1 MLIGFL
7 TGVLSPIA
15 SKLLTS
21 VIKEMQSSAKS
32 GSGRAPV
39 RYNPQL
45 QMPLTSGTKLG
56 PYDIQSLLGS
66 GGMGE
71 VYRGRDSRLDRI
83 VAIKVLPT
91 SYSADPERLQRFVQE
106 ARSAAALNHPNILSI
121 FDIGEERGAPYIVS
135 ELLEGQT
142 LRERIRGG
150 PLPSRKAIDYA
161 LQVARGLAAAHE
173 KGIVHRDL
181 KPENLFLTNDDRVK
195 ILDFGLAKLTR
206 PETDAGAEAP
216 TVQVN
221 TEPGQIMGTVGY
233 MSPEQVRGKAADHR
247 SDIFA
252 FGSILYEMLSGQRAF
267 RGETPADTM
276 SAILK
281 EEPAELSEAARN
293 VHPALER
300 IVRHCLEKNPAQR
313 FQSAGDLAF
322 NLEALTQ
329 RTSAQAAIAETG
341 ITTAHKKE
349 VASRGKLRERGGA
362 LVLAA
367 LMLGLGWWL
376 GRGSG
381 RAPLA
386 EYQPITRMGSI
397 GNARFTPEGNI
408 VYSASWDGGETQLYI
423 GRADNQGARELGV
436 KDAELLSISKSGEL
450 AVRLNTV
457 SLGGYAQVGTLA
469 RVPVTEAPREVLGN
483 VQDADWAADGE
494 NIAVVRYV
502 PESGHWRLEYPIG
515 KVLFDGIN
523 WISHPKISPDGK
535 WVAFADHQNANGD
548 DEGAI
553 AVIGSDGKDNDKEK
567 ILSAGWAT
575 LQGVVWS
582 PAGDEIWFTASNSGS
597 AGNPQAVTL
606 SGKVR
611 TITNVPGGMW
621 LEDVRNGM
629 ALMVTHHRRIGIRGM
644 PPGGKEE
651 RELGWSEWSILSD
664 LTPDGRKVLFDE
676 EGDGGGP
683 NYTVFLRDTDGS
695 PPVRIGE
702 GVSLAI
708 SPDAKWAI
716 TQPAKGGP
724 LSLVPTGAGEAKQLT
739 HDNVSYQRVRWL
751 AGGKEL
757 LASGIEAGHGARD
770 YLIDLSNGNSKP
782 ITPEGMAGV
791 QPSPDGRSTAVLG
804 TDGKWGIWPL
814 DGSGL
819 RPIPGLDSNYR
830 VSGWSPDGESL
841 YVVSTRQREKTRNVS
856 RVNTVTGK
864 MELWRT
870 FGEGLG
876 AGAVSIGGSYR
887 SGDGGA
893 YAYLYAQTLAQVYVV
908 RGMK

>member
-1 MLIGFL
+1 
-7 TGVLSPIA
+7 
-15 SKLLTS
+15 
-21 VIKEMQSSAKS
+21 
-32 GSGRAPV
+32 
-39 RYNPQL
+39 
-45 QMPLTSGTKLG
+45 
-56 PYDIQSLLGS
+56 
-66 GGMGE
+66 MGE
-71 VYRGRDSRLDRI
+71 VYRARDSRLDRI

-91 SYSADPERLQRFVQE
+91 SYSADAERLQRFVQE

-142 LRERIRGG
+142 LRERIRNG
-150 PLPSRKAIDYA
+150 PLSSRKAIDYA

-206 PETDAGAEAP
+206 PETDPGAEAP

-221 TEPGQIMGTVGY
+221 TEPGQVMGTVGY

-247 SDIFA
+247 SDIFS

-281 EEPAELSEAARN
+281 EEPAELSETARH
-293 VHPALER
+293 VPPALER
-300 IVRHCLEKNPAQR
+300 MVRHCLEKNPAQR

-322 NLEALTQ
+322 NLEALTDSSVVSSVVGK
-329 RTSAQAAIAETG
+329 TGAQTAIAEPT
-341 ITTAHKKE
+341 IAETKTTAVQKKE
-349 VASRGKLRERGGA
+349 VASRGALRELAGA
-362 LVLAA
+362 LVLAT
-367 LMLGLGWWL
+367 LMMGVGWWL

-381 RAPLA
+381 RTPLP
-386 EYQPITRMGSI
+386 EYQPITFRTGSI
-397 GNARFTPEGNI
+397 GNARFTPDGSI
-408 VYSASWDGGETQLYI
+408 VYSASWDGGENQLYV
-423 GRADNQGARELGV
+423 GRTDDPGARELGV
-436 KDAELLSISKSGEL
+436 KDAELLSISKTGEL

-457 SLGGYAQVGTLA
+457 DLGGYAKTGTLA
-469 RVPVTEAPREVLGN
+469 RVPMSGGSPREVLDN

-494 NIAVVRYV
+494 NMAVVRYV
-502 PESGHWRLEYPIG
+502 PENGHWRLEYPIG
-515 KVLFDGIN
+515 KVLFEGIS
-523 WISHPKISPDGK
+523 WISHPKISPDGR
-535 WVAFADHQNANGD
+535 WVAFADHQNPNGD
-548 DEGAI
+548 DEGSV
-553 AVIGSDGKDNDKEK
+553 AVIGSDGKEK
-567 ILSAGWAT
+567 ILTSSFNT

-582 PAGDEIWFTASNSGS
+582 PAGDEIWFTAASGS
-597 AGNPQAVTL
+597 AGNPRAVTP

-611 TITNVPGGMW
+611 VITNVPGGMW
-621 LEDVRNGM
+621 LEDVRNGA
-629 ALMVTHHRRIGIRGM
+629 ALMVTNQRRIGIRGM

-651 RELGWSEWSILSD
+651 RELGWFGWSILSD

-676 EGDGGGP
+676 EGNGGGL
-683 NYTVFLRDTDGS
+683 NYTVFVRDTDGS

-702 GVSLAI
+702 GNSLAI
-708 SPDAKWAI
+708 SPDGKWVI

-724 LSLVPTGAGEAKQLT
+724 LRLVPTGAGQARQLT
-739 HDNVSYQRVRWL
+739 HDNVSYQTVRWL

-770 YLIDLSNGNSKP
+770 YVIEVSSGNSRA
-782 ITPEGMAGV
+782 ITPEGVGGAN
-791 QPSPDGRSTAVLG
+791 PSPDGRSAAVQG
-804 TDGKWGIWPL
+804 PDGKWGIWPL
-814 DGSGL
+814 NGDGSGL
-819 RPIPGLDSNYR
+819 RLIPGMDSNYR
-830 VSGWSPDGESL
+830 VSGWSPDGESV
-841 YVVSTRQREKTRNVS
+841 YAASSRRREKTGTIY

-870 FGEGLG
+870 FGEGL
-876 AGAVSIGGSYR
+876 AVGSLSSAGSYLA
-887 SGDGGA
+887 GDGGA
-893 YAYLYAQTLAQVYVV
+893 YAYLYDQRLSQVYVV

>member
-1 MLIGFL
+1 
-7 TGVLSPIA
+7 
-15 SKLLTS
+15 
-21 VIKEMQSSAKS
+21 
-32 GSGRAPV
+32 
-39 RYNPQL
+39 
-45 QMPLTSGTKLG
+45 
-56 PYDIQSLLGS
+56 
-66 GGMGE
+66 MGE
-71 VYRGRDSRLDRI
+71 VYRARDSRLDRI

-91 SYSADPERLQRFVQE
+91 SYSADAERLQRFVQE
-106 ARSAAALNHPNILSI
+106 ARAAAALNHPNILSI

-142 LRERIRGG
+142 LRERIGNG
-150 PLPSRKAIDYA
+150 PLSSRKAIDYA

-216 TVQVN
+216 TAQVN
-221 TEPGQIMGTVGY
+221 TQPGQILGTVGY

-267 RGETPADTM
+267 RGDTPADTM

-281 EEPAELSEAARN
+281 EEPAELSETARN
-293 VHPALER
+293 VPPALER
-300 IVRHCLEKNPAQR
+300 MVRHCLEKNPAQR

-322 NLEALTQ
+322 NLEALTESSVVGK
-329 RTSAQAAIAETG
+329 TSAQTAIAESASAETG
-341 ITTAHKKE
+341 MGTTTAQKKE
-349 VASRGKLRERGGA
+349 AASRSKLFGLAGA
-362 LVLAA
+362 LGLAVV
-367 LMLGLGWWL
+367 MMGLGWWL

-381 RAPLA
+381 RAPLP
-386 EYQPITRMGSI
+386 EYQPITFRTGSI
-397 GNARFTPEGNI
+397 GNARFTLDGSI
-408 VYSASWDGGETQLYI
+408 VYSASWDGGENQLYM
-423 GRADNQGARELGV
+423 GRADDHGARELGV

-457 SLGGYAQVGTLA
+457 NLVGFAQMGTLA
-469 RVPVTEAPREVLGN
+469 RIPMSGGAPREVLDN

-494 NIAVVRYV
+494 NMAVVRFV
-502 PESGHWRLEYPIG
+502 PENGHWRLEYPIG

-535 WVAFADHQNANGD
+535 WVAFADHQNASGD
-548 DEGAI
+548 DEGSI
-553 AVIGSDGKDNDKEK
+553 AVIGADGKGREK
-567 ILSAGWAT
+567 ILSSGWIT
-575 LQGVVWS
+575 VQGVVWS
-582 PAGDEIWFTASNSGS
+582 LAGDEIWFTSSNNGS
-597 AGNPQAVTL
+597 AGNPRAVTL

-611 TITNVPGGMW
+611 TIVNVPGGMW
-621 LEDVRNGM
+621 LEDVRNGL

-651 RELGWSEWSILSD
+651 RELGWFGWSVLSD
-664 LTPDGRKVLFDE
+664 LTADGRKVLFDE

-702 GVSLAI
+702 GSGLAI
-708 SPDAKWAI
+708 SPDAKWVI

-724 LSLVPTGAGEAKQLT
+724 LSLVPTGAGEARQLT

-757 LASGIEAGHGARD
+757 LASGTEAGHGARD
-770 YLIDLSNGNSKP
+770 YVIELSNGNSTP
-782 ITPEGMAGV
+782 ITPEGVGGV
-791 QPSPDGRSTAVLG
+791 QPSPDGRSAAVLG
-804 TDGKWGIWPL
+804 PDGKWGIWPL

-830 VSGWSPDGESL
+830 VSGWSPDGESV
-841 YVVSTRQREKTRNVS
+841 YAASRRRREKTRNVY
-856 RVNTVTGK
+856 RVNTATGK

-870 FGEGLG
+870 FGEGVAGG
-876 AGAVSIGGSYR
+876 ASVIGTYL

-893 YAYLYAQTLAQVYVV
+893 YAYLYEQTLSQVYVV

>member
-1 MLIGFL
+1 M
-7 TGVLSPIA
+7 A
-15 SKLLTS
+15 
-21 VIKEMQSSAKS
+21 
-32 GSGRAPV
+32 
-39 RYNPQL
+39 
-45 QMPLTSGTKLG
+45 LTSGTKLG
-56 PYDIQSLLGS
+56 PYDIQSLIGS

-71 VYRGRDSRLDRI
+71 VYRARDSRLDRI

-91 SYSADPERLQRFVQE
+91 SYSADTERLQRFVQE
-106 ARSAAALNHPNILSI
+106 ARAAAALNHPNILSI

-142 LRERIRGG
+142 LRERIRNG
-150 PLPSRKAIDYA
+150 PLSSRKAIDYA

-181 KPENLFLTNDDRVK
+181 KPENLFLTGDDRVK

-206 PETDAGAEAP
+206 PETDSGADAP

-281 EEPAELSEAARN
+281 EEPAELSETARN
-293 VHPALER
+293 VPPALER
-300 IVRHCLEKNPAQR
+300 MVRHCLEKNPAQR

-322 NLEALTQ
+322 NLEALTDSSVVGT
-329 RTSAQAAIAETG
+329 TSAQTAIAEAAIAEK
-341 ITTAHKKE
+341 TTAQKKE
-349 VASRGKLRERGGA
+349 VASRSQLFGLTGA

-367 LMLGLGWWL
+367 LLMGVGWWL

-386 EYQPITRMGSI
+386 EYQPITFRTGSI
-397 GNARFTPEGNI
+397 GNARFTPDGSI
-408 VYSASWDGGETQLYI
+408 VYSASWDGGENQLYI
-423 GRADNQGARELGV
+423 GRTDDHGARELGV

-450 AVRLNTV
+450 AVRLNSA
-457 SLGGYAQVGTLA
+457 SLGGYAVVGTLA
-469 RVPVTEAPREVLGN
+469 RIPMSGGAPREVLDN

-494 NIAVVRYV
+494 NMAVVRYM
-502 PESGHWRLEYPIG
+502 PENGHWRLEYPIG
-515 KVLFDGIN
+515 KVRFDGIN

-535 WVAFADHQNANGD
+535 WVAFADHQNAVGD
-548 DEGAI
+548 DEGSI
-553 AVIGSDGKDNDKEK
+553 AVIGSDGTDKEK

-597 AGNPQAVTL
+597 AGNPRAVTL

-621 LEDVRNGM
+621 LQDARNGL
-629 ALMVTHHRRIGIRGM
+629 ALMVTHQRRIGIRGM

-651 RELGWSEWSILSD
+651 RELGWFGWSILSD

-676 EGDGGGP
+676 EGDGGGS
-683 NYTVFLRDTDGS
+683 NYTVFVRDTDGS

-702 GVSLAI
+702 GAGLAI
-708 SPDAKWAI
+708 SPDARWVI

-724 LSLVPTGAGEAKQLT
+724 LSLVPTGAGEARQLT
-739 HDNVSYQRVRWL
+739 HDHVSYQIVRWL

-757 LASGIEAGHGARD
+757 LASGIEAGHGVRD
-770 YLIDLSNGNSKP
+770 YVIEVNNGTSRP
-782 ITPEGMAGV
+782 ITPEGVGGV
-791 QPSPDGRSTAVLG
+791 HPSPDGRNTAVQG
-804 TDGKWGIWPL
+804 PDGKWGIWPL
-814 DGSGL
+814 DGSGM

-864 MELWRT
+864 MEPWKT
-870 FGEGLG
+870 FGEGLA
-876 AGAVSIGGSYR
+876 AGAVSVGGSYR

-893 YAYLYAQTLAQVYVV
+893 YAYLYVQTLSQVYVV

>member
-1 MLIGFL
+1 M
-7 TGVLSPIA
+7 A
-15 SKLLTS
+15 
-21 VIKEMQSSAKS
+21 
-32 GSGRAPV
+32 
-39 RYNPQL
+39 
-45 QMPLTSGTKLG
+45 LTSGTKLG

-71 VYRGRDSRLDRI
+71 VYRARDARLDRI
-83 VAIKVLPT
+83 VAIKVLPK
-91 SYSADPERLQRFVQE
+91 SYSADVERLQRFIQE

-121 FDIGEERGAPYIVS
+121 FDIGEEGGSPYIVS

-142 LRERIRGG
+142 LRERIRSG
-150 PLPSRKAIDYA
+150 PLSSRKAIDYA
-161 LQVARGLAAAHE
+161 LQVARGLAAAHG

-181 KPENLFLTNDDRVK
+181 KPENLFLTNDERVK

-206 PETDAGAEAP
+206 PETDGGEEAP

-221 TEPGQIMGTVGY
+221 TEPGQVMGTAGY
-233 MSPEQVRGKAADHR
+233 MSPEQVRGKVADHR
-247 SDIFA
+247 SDMFA
-252 FGSILYEMLSGQRAF
+252 FGAILYEMLSGQRAF
-267 RGETPADTM
+267 RGESPADTM

-281 EEPAELSEAARN
+281 EEPAELSEVARN
-293 VHPALER
+293 VPPALER

-322 NLEALTQ
+322 NLEALTE
-329 RTSAQAAIAETG
+329 SSVVSSVPKAQTAGLVGIAEPAVS
-341 ITTAHKKE
+341 TAAAPEKIRKR
-349 VASRGKLRERGGA
+349 AKLRELAGA
-362 LVLAA
+362 LVLSG
-367 LMLGLGWWL
+367 LMIGVGWWW
-376 GRGSG
+376 GRSSA
-381 RAPLA
+381 RTQLA
-386 EYQPITRMGSI
+386 EYQPITFRSGSI
-397 GNARFTPEGNI
+397 GNARFTPDGSI
-408 VYSASWDGGETQLYI
+408 VYSASWDGGENQLYI
-423 GRADNQGARELGV
+423 GRTDDHGARELGV

-450 AVRLNTV
+450 AVRLNSA
-457 SLGGYAQVGTLA
+457 SLGGYAVVGTLA
-469 RVPVTEAPREVLGN
+469 RIPMSGGAPREVLDN

-494 NIAVVRYV
+494 NMAVVRYM
-502 PESGHWRLEYPIG
+502 PENGHWRLEYPIG
-515 KVLFDGIN
+515 KVRFDGIN

-535 WVAFADHQNANGD
+535 WVAFADHQNAVGD
-548 DEGAI
+548 DEGSI
-553 AVIGSDGKDNDKEK
+553 AVIGSDGTDKEK

-597 AGNPQAVTL
+597 AGNPRAVTL

-621 LEDVRNGM
+621 LQDARNGL
-629 ALMVTHHRRIGIRGM
+629 ALMVTHQRRIGIRGM

-651 RELGWSEWSILSD
+651 RELGWFGWSILSD

-676 EGDGGGP
+676 EGDGGGS
-683 NYTVFLRDTDGS
+683 NYTVFVRDTDGS

-702 GVSLAI
+702 GAGLAI
-708 SPDAKWAI
+708 SPDARWVI

-724 LSLVPTGAGEAKQLT
+724 LSLVPTGAGEARQLT
-739 HDNVSYQRVRWL
+739 HDHVSYQIVRWL

-757 LASGIEAGHGARD
+757 LASGIEAGHGVRD
-770 YLIDLSNGNSKP
+770 YVIEVNNGTSRP
-782 ITPEGMAGV
+782 ITPEGVGGV
-791 QPSPDGRSTAVLG
+791 HPSPDGRNTAVQG
-804 TDGKWGIWPL
+804 PDGKWGIWPL
-814 DGSGL
+814 DGSGM

-864 MELWRT
+864 MEPWKT
-870 FGEGLG
+870 FGEGLA
-876 AGAVSIGGSYR
+876 AGAVSVGGSYR

-893 YAYLYAQTLAQVYVV
+893 YAYLYVQTLSQVYVV

>member
-1 MLIGFL
+1 M
-7 TGVLSPIA
+7 A
-15 SKLLTS
+15 
-21 VIKEMQSSAKS
+21 
-32 GSGRAPV
+32 
-39 RYNPQL
+39 
-45 QMPLTSGTKLG
+45 LTSGTKLG

-71 VYRGRDSRLDRI
+71 VYRAHDARLNRI

-91 SYSADPERLQRFVQE
+91 SYSADAERLQRFVQE

-121 FDIGEERGAPYIVS
+121 FDIGEANGAPYIVS

-150 PLPSRKAIDYA
+150 PLSSRKAIEYG

-181 KPENLFLTNDDRVK
+181 KPENLFLTNDERVK

-206 PETDAGAEAP
+206 PENDAGADAP

-281 EEPAELSEAARN
+281 EEPAELSETARS
-293 VHPALER
+293 VPPALER

-322 NLEALTQ
+322 NLEALSDSSVVGKTGAQ
-329 RTSAQAAIAETG
+329 PAIGDAVAVSAGEDGRRSTVKGET
-341 ITTAHKKE
+341 AP
-349 VASRGKLRERGGA
+349 SKLREVAGA

-367 LMLGLGWWL
+367 LMIGVGWWL
-376 GRGSG
+376 GRGSVH
-381 RAPLA
+381 APLA
-386 EYQPITRMGSI
+386 EYQQITFRSGSI
-397 GNARFTPEGNI
+397 GNARFTPDGSI
-408 VYSASWDGGETQLYI
+408 VYSASWDGGENQLYI
-423 GRADNQGARELGV
+423 GRADDHGARELGV

-450 AVRLNTV
+450 AVRLNSIGV
-457 SLGGYAQVGTLA
+457 GGFARIGTLA
-469 RVPVTEAPREVLGN
+469 RVPMSGGAPREVLDN
-483 VQDADWAADGE
+483 VQDAEWAADGQ
-494 NIAVVRYV
+494 NMAVVRFL

-515 KVLFDGIN
+515 KILVDGIN

-535 WVAFADHQNANGD
+535 WIAFADHQNSLGD

-553 AVIGSDGKDNDKEK
+553 AVIAADGRGQEK
-567 ILSAGWAT
+567 VLSSGWTT
-575 LQGVVWS
+575 LEGVVWA
-582 PAGDEIWFTASNSGS
+582 PAGDEIWFTASDSGS
-597 AGNPQAVTL
+597 ASNPRGVSL

-611 TITNVPGGMW
+611 AIVNVPGGMW
-621 LEDVRNGM
+621 LEDVRNGVT
-629 ALMVTHHRRIGIRGM
+629 LTVTHRRRIGIRGM

-651 RELGWSEWSILSD
+651 RELGWFGWSILGD

-676 EGDGGGP
+676 ESDGGGP
-683 NYTVFLRDTDGS
+683 NYTVFVRETDGA

-708 SPDAKWAI
+708 SSDGKWVI

-724 LSLVPTGAGEAKQLT
+724 LNLVPTGAGEARQLT
-739 HDNVSYQRVRWL
+739 HDNVTYQRVRWL
-751 AGGKEL
+751 SGDKQL
-757 LASGIEAGHGARD
+757 LATGIEPGHGVRD
-770 YLIDLSNGNSKP
+770 YVIEVGTGNSKA
-782 ITPEGMAGV
+782 ISPEGLAGAY
-791 QPSPDGRSTAVLG
+791 PSPDARSTVVIG
-804 TDGKWGIWPL
+804 SDGKWGILPL

-819 RPIPGLDSNYR
+819 RLIPGLDANFR
-830 VSGWSPDGESL
+830 VSGWTPDGSSL
-841 YVVSTRQREKTRNVS
+841 YAVARRGNQKTLSVFK
-856 RVNTVTGK
+856 VNTVTGK
-864 MELWRT
+864 MDLWKT
-870 FGEGLG
+870 LGEDLS
-876 AGAVSIGGSYR
+876 AGTVSISGTYR
-887 SGDGGA
+887 TADSGA
-893 YAYLYAQTLAQVYVV
+893 YAYLYTQILSQIYVV